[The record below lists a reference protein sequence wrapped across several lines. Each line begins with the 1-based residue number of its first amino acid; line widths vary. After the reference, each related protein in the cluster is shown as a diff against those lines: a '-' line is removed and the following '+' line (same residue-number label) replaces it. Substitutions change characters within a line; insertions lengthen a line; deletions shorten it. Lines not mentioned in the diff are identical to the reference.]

1 MFNHST
7 SDPHTSLLTDGC
19 VCIECG
25 SLQEC
30 QHPSNRLDGLDGRY
44 ISSSENVV
52 EMRAERE
59 IKCGEQVFSCYEE
72 AVGDGKLLVEWGF
85 IEGKEAEIT
94 WTPREVLSG
103 GALRD
108 FVGIR
113 DQMGNISNPR
123 LGPSGSF
130 NLKQQLISVDM
141 FAAAVL
147 STYTNMTQEKA
158 FETVVRAI
166 QEVESKLESTTSE
179 LSPSTRSAIERIIQ
193 HMEVRRSRYHQSD
206 VQSDELFHNVSWTE
220 SKRADRKE
228 KSDRPLVQMAFS
240 LAVSERRLL
249 ERTLGD
255 WQQLLD

>member
-7 SDPHTSLLTDGC
+7 SNPHTSLLTDGC
-19 VCIECG
+19 VCTECG

-59 IKCGEQVFSCYEE
+59 IKCGDQVFSCYEE
-72 AVGDGKLLVEWGF
+72 GVGDGKLLVEWGF
-85 IEGKEAEIT
+85 MEGKEPEIT

-103 GALRD
+103 AALRD

-113 DQMGNISNPR
+113 NQLGDISNPR

-147 STYTNMTQEKA
+147 STDTDMRQEKA
-158 FETVVRAI
+158 FETVVKAI
-166 QEVESKLESTTSE
+166 HEVDTKSGSTSFG
-179 LSPSTRSAIERIIQ
+179 LLPSTRSAIERVVQ
-193 HMEVRRSRYHQSD
+193 HMEARRSRYHQPD
-206 VQSDELFHNVSWTE
+206 VQSDVLSLDVS
-220 SKRADRKE
+220 RAWR
-228 KSDRPLVQMAFS
+228 A
-240 LAVSERRLL
+240 
-249 ERTLGD
+249 
-255 WQQLLD
+255 